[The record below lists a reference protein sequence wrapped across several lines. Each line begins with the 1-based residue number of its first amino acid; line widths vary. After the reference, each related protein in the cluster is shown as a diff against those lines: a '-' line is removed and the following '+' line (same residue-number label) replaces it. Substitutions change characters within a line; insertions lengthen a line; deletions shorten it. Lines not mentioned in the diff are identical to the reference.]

1 MTMTRLITLEQINQ
15 YKRFVEEAADKALVE
30 VGLDKNELQK
40 LINNGDEFQ
49 ARIIADIREISK
61 SNHFVNEEM
70 ESSYGYP
77 LDYRIK
83 DITKQINILHQ
94 FFPDIGL
101 ADEKIVE
108 QPLPANAEGW
118 FAIPKWQLV
127 AETYNEAVQKVL
139 DLIKKQRKGKFHNWR
154 ENKLEEEYLRQHE
167 HTVKK
172 LEMLAEQQKGYDIL
186 VVAAQSGIKHRGRS
200 VRRVREVFM
209 TNEFGLGAFEIGC
222 ILLVYPERLQ
232 HCYDLWIDCAGNEYA
247 FDAVDDFSCVPCFG
261 FYSGKV
267 RFETSCLDYA
277 SIYRGSASG
286 FLL

>member
-1 MTMTRLITLEQINQ
+1 
-15 YKRFVEEAADKALVE
+15 
-30 VGLDKNELQK
+30 
-40 LINNGDEFQ
+40 
-49 ARIIADIREISK
+49 
-61 SNHFVNEEM
+61 
-70 ESSYGYP
+70 
-77 LDYRIK
+77 
-83 DITKQINILHQ
+83 
-94 FFPDIGL
+94 
-101 ADEKIVE
+101 
-108 QPLPANAEGW
+108 
-118 FAIPKWQLV
+118 
-127 AETYNEAVQKVL
+127 VQKVL

-186 VVAAQSGIKHRGRS
+186 VVAVQSGIKHRGRS
-200 VRRVREVFM
+200 VRRAREVFM
-209 TNEFGLGAFEIGC
+209 ANEFGLGAFEIGC

-267 RFETSCLDYA
+267 RFEISCFNCA
-277 SIYRGSASG
+277 SVYRGSASG